1 MTDNV
6 VKKLQTGLAQDL
18 VKFEH
23 KANHDALSKE
33 DLKLISET
41 YQTIYQTLHDI
52 NTSNQLSKP
61 A

>member
-6 VKKLQTGLAQDL
+6 IKTLQTGLAQDL

-23 KANHDALSKE
+23 KADYDALSEE

-52 NTSNQLSKP
+52 NTINPK
-61 A
+61 

>member
-6 VKKLQTGLAQDL
+6 IKTLQTGLAQDL

-23 KANHDALSKE
+23 KADHDALSEE

-52 NTSNQLSKP
+52 NTIDPK
-61 A
+61 

>member
-6 VKKLQTGLAQDL
+6 IKTLQTGLAQDL

-23 KANHDALSKE
+23 KANHDALSEE

-52 NTSNQLSKP
+52 NTINPK
-61 A
+61 

>member
-6 VKKLQTGLAQDL
+6 IKILQTGLAQDL

-23 KANHDALSKE
+23 KSDRDALSKE

-52 NTSNQLSKP
+52 NTINPK
-61 A
+61 

>member
-23 KANHDALSKE
+23 KADHDALSKE

-52 NTSNQLSKP
+52 NTSNLK
-61 A
+61 

>member
-6 VKKLQTGLAQDL
+6 IKTLQTELAQDL

-23 KANHDALSKE
+23 KVNNDALSKE

-41 YQTIYQTLHDI
+41 YQTVYQTLHEI
-52 NTSNQLSKP
+52 NNL
-61 A
+61 

>member
-6 VKKLQTGLAQDL
+6 INTLQTGLAQDL

-23 KANHDALSKE
+23 KADYDALSEE

-52 NTSNQLSKP
+52 NTINPK
-61 A
+61 

>member
-6 VKKLQTGLAQDL
+6 IKTLQTGLAQDL

-23 KANHDALSKE
+23 KVKHDALSE
-33 DLKLISET
+33 EHLKLISET

-52 NTSNQLSKP
+52 NTTNIK
-61 A
+61 

>member
-6 VKKLQTGLAQDL
+6 INTLQTGLAQDL

-41 YQTIYQTLHDI
+41 YQTIYQVLHDI
-52 NTSNQLSKP
+52 NTTNIK
-61 A
+61 